1 MFAIVSVIF
10 AFISRVVSI
19 ETLKFVAYRAMLLT
33 AFTVI
38 LPAVLYK
45 VVGSL
50 FMEMSTY
57 AYSQISS
64 AGMPPLSLQL
74 TGLAGWMATSMN
86 LEASISVV
94 LSAVSLRFV
103 LNLIGK

>member
-1 MFAIVSVIF
+1 MFAIVSAVV
-10 AFISRVVSI
+10 AFIGRIVSI
-19 ETLKFVAYRAMLLT
+19 ETLKFVAYRAMILT
-33 AFTVI
+33 ALTII

-45 VVGSL
+45 VIGTL
-50 FMEMSTY
+50 FMEMSTF
-57 AYSQISS
+57 AYSQISE
-64 AGMPPLSLQL
+64 AGVPPLSLQL
-74 TGLAGWMATSMN
+74 TGLAGWMASSMN